1 MRAFRKVGTRIFVI
15 GGLIIFGVGLLFI
28 SNRHQLLSRNFEVY
42 TEFARL
48 NGLQKGAQV
57 RVSGME
63 AGELLETQVPNRP
76 DGRFRLRLRIQQNLH
91 ALVRLDSVA
100 TIKTMG
106 VAGRNFLDIQRG
118 TQRAPE
124 APSGST
130 IPGREPFDIADLMQQ
145 GSDVLKTMQASIDAL
160 HHDLQT
166 VMASARRTSEDVS
179 EIVTQVKKGEGAIG
193 RLLTDPKLA
202 GSVDQMADAAR
213 LSALNLKN
221 ASARVNDTIADF
233 QRRDLLGRSQAVLE
247 STRQVTEQLNQAVA
261 TFTSSPPGDESAANN
276 LRDTIASARTTMTNL
291 AADTEALK
299 HNFFLRG
306 FFNRRGY
313 FNLDR
318 MTPAEYRSSKFLKGH
333 SYERIWLSNGE
344 LFSPGPGDKEELT
357 KEGQRRI
364 DDAMT
369 ALLPY
374 LPNSPIVVEGYAA
387 QGSSSERFI
396 RAQERAVA
404 VRIYIRERFGL
415 QPNTVGAM
423 PMSDPIPPSVGKS
436 VWDGVS
442 LVLVR

>member
-1 MRAFRKVGTRIFVI
+1 MRVSHNVGTRIFVI
-15 GGLIIFGVGLLFI
+15 GGLIIFGVGLFFI
-28 SNRHQLLSRNFEVY
+28 SSRQHLFNRNFEVY

-48 NGLQKGAQV
+48 NGLQTGAQV

-76 DGRFRLRLRIQQNLH
+76 DGRFRLKLRIQQNLH

-106 VAGRNFLDIQRG
+106 VAGRNFIDIQKG

-124 APSGST
+124 APSGGT

-145 GSDVLKTMQASIDAL
+145 GSDLLKTMQASIDAL
-160 HHDLQT
+160 HHDLRAL
-166 VMASARRTSEDVS
+166 MASARRTSEDVS
-179 EIVTQVKKGEGAIG
+179 EIVAQVKKGEGTIG

-202 GSVDQMADAAR
+202 GSVDQIADDARQAA
-213 LSALNLKN
+213 LKLKN
-221 ASARVNDTIADF
+221 TSTRMNDVVADF
-233 QRRDLLGRSQAVLE
+233 QRRDFLGRAAAVLE
-247 STRQVTEQLNQAVA
+247 NTRQVTEQLNQAVA
-261 TFTSSPPGDESAANN
+261 TLTSSPPGDESAAKN
-276 LRDTIASARTTMTNL
+276 LRDIIGNARTTMTNL

-333 SYERIWLSNGE
+333 SYERIWLSNDE
-344 LFSPGPGDKEELT
+344 LFSAGPGDKEELS
-357 KEGQRRI
+357 KEGQRQI

-369 ALLPY
+369 ALVPY
-374 LPNSPIVVEGYAA
+374 LPNSPIVVEGYAT

-396 RAQERAVA
+396 RAQERAV
-404 VRIYIRERFGL
+404 VVQNYISKRFGL
-415 QPNTVGAM
+415 QPNTVGVM